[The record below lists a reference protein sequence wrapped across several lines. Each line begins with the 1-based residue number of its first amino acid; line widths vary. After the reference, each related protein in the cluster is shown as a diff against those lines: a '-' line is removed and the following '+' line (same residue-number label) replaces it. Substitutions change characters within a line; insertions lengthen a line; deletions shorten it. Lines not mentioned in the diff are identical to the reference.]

1 MATVE
6 FKNHIFEWDD
16 NKAELN
22 QRKHGIRFETA
33 VKVFSDENKI
43 IRRDDLHSFDE
54 ERFQVIGEVNG
65 ILFVVYTERYNS
77 TRIISARKATA
88 KERSDYNAHKKNH

>member
-1 MATVE
+1 M
-6 FKNHIFEWDD
+6 
-16 NKAELN
+16 
-22 QRKHGIRFETA
+22 
-33 VKVFSDENKI
+33 
-43 IRRDDLHSFDE
+43 HSFDE